1 MSKHGETERQII
13 SKFEKQREF
22 TFNGLKYKILDIGK
36 PKPSKGEC
44 KTDVYILA
52 KELSTDINI
61 ELKISIKQNDADFL
75 ENKISLERA
84 LEILGSD
91 AQKIIYKSIISVE
104 ESFKDDF
111 LIYFKKF
118 KRTEDKCIKIGWKF
132 EFINKSGGQR
142 SGKMIL
148 NDSQKIDIYSGSNL
162 KRDKKDSL
170 VNNVVKTNSGVAN
183 YILEVEN
190 TKEDLNYYLDK
201 LIPIEE
207 FAVKQDVYFA
217 CKAINYRVKPDKW
230 DGNRPLSVYVKWT
243 LEDSKMKSELI
254 MDNPLGIKANVIGG
268 NIRDIL
274 KKLNI
279 SSENF
284 EDLSPYLSK
293 DINVCL

>member
-111 LIYFKKF
+111 LIY
-118 KRTEDKCIKIGWKF
+118 
-132 EFINKSGGQR
+132 
-142 SGKMIL
+142 
-148 NDSQKIDIYSGSNL
+148 
-162 KRDKKDSL
+162 
-170 VNNVVKTNSGVAN
+170 
-183 YILEVEN
+183 
-190 TKEDLNYYLDK
+190 
-201 LIPIEE
+201 
-207 FAVKQDVYFA
+207 
-217 CKAINYRVKPDKW
+217 
-230 DGNRPLSVYVKWT
+230 
-243 LEDSKMKSELI
+243 
-254 MDNPLGIKANVIGG
+254 
-268 NIRDIL
+268 
-274 KKLNI
+274 
-279 SSENF
+279 
-284 EDLSPYLSK
+284 
-293 DINVCL
+293 

>member
-1 MSKHGETERQII
+1 
-13 SKFEKQREF
+13 
-22 TFNGLKYKILDIGK
+22 
-36 PKPSKGEC
+36 
-44 KTDVYILA
+44 
-52 KELSTDINI
+52 
-61 ELKISIKQNDADFL
+61 
-75 ENKISLERA
+75 
-84 LEILGSD
+84 
-91 AQKIIYKSIISVE
+91 
-104 ESFKDDF
+104 
-111 LIYFKKF
+111 
-118 KRTEDKCIKIGWKF
+118 
-132 EFINKSGGQR
+132 
-142 SGKMIL
+142 MIL